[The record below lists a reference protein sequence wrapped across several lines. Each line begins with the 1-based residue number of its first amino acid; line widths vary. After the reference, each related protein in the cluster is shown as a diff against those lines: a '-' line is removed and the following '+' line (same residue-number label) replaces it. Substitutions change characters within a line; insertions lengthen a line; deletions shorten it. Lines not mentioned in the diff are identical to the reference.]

1 MHAHAHAVPAKKA
14 KESDDES
21 ARKARKDAPRE
32 AKKKTEA
39 SEEKTEGWFNNDILL
54 FGNFPYLPELLII
67 PLNVSVRKEY
77 TVIRSL
83 VLIRNKFD
91 RILNCS

>member
-1 MHAHAHAVPAKKA
+1 VKGDGHVHAHAHAVPAKKA

-39 SEEKTEGWFNNDILL
+39 REEKTEGWFNNGILL
-54 FGNFPYLPELLII
+54 FGNFPYSRTFYNTYKCI
-67 PLNVSVRKEY
+67 S
-77 TVIRSL
+77 
-83 VLIRNKFD
+83 
-91 RILNCS
+91 